1 MNTVEKL
8 TEIFKEFPGIG
19 ERQAKRFVY
28 FLMSKNEN
36 YASDLSDLVKDL
48 RKEVARCSECFK
60 FFLLENNKNETHSQ
74 SSVSTICEICSN
86 PNTDNSI
93 LMVIEKDSDLESV
106 HKSKIYNG
114 KYFILGGLVPIV
126 EKNTNSRVRI
136 KELINKIKRPNHL
149 GEEKELKEI
158 ILAFS
163 LNPQG
168 NHTDFYVRNQIK
180 EITEP
185 LGIKLSSLGRGLST
199 GTELEYSDN
208 DTLKNAL
215 KNRQ

>member
-1 MNTVEKL
+1 MNIIEKL

-28 FLMSKNEN
+28 FLMSKNLD
-36 YASDLSDLVKDL
+36 YTADLSELIKEL
-48 RKEVARCSECFK
+48 RKDTVQCSSCFR
-60 FFLLENNKNETHSQ
+60 FFVSESKKEKN
-74 SSVSTICEICSN
+74 CEICSDAN
-86 PNTDNSI
+86 ADSST
-93 LMVIEKDSDLESV
+93 LMIVEKDSDLESID
-106 HKSKIYNG
+106 KSGVYNG

-126 EKNTNSRVRI
+126 EKNTNSRIRI
-136 KELINKIKRPNHL
+136 KELTEKIK
-149 GEEKELKEI
+149 KEAKNLKEI

-168 NHTDFYVRNQIK
+168 NHTDLYIRNQFK
-180 EITEP
+180 NMAESA
-185 LGIKLSSLGRGLST
+185 GIKISSLGKGLST

>member
-1 MNTVEKL
+1 MNTIEKL
-8 TEIFKEFPGIG
+8 TEIFKDFPGIG

-28 FLMSKNEN
+28 FLMSKTPAYSGNLASLINE
-36 YASDLSDLVKDL
+36 LK
-48 RKEVARCSECFK
+48 KEIAQCAECFK
-60 FFLLENNKNETHSQ
+60 FFLLKNKSE
-74 SSVSTICEICSN
+74 ICEICSD
-86 PNTDNSI
+86 PNIDSAVLMI
-93 LMVIEKDSDLESV
+93 LEKDSDLESI
-106 HKSKIYNG
+106 HKSRVYNG

-126 EKNTNSRVRI
+126 EKNTNKMIRINELLERI
-136 KELINKIKRPNHL
+136 KRDGKN
-149 GEEKELKEI
+149 LKEV

-168 NHTDFYVRNQIK
+168 NHTDFYIRNQTRDVCEK
-180 EITEP
+180 
-185 LGIKLSSLGRGLST
+185 LGIKISSLGRGLST

>member
-1 MNTVEKL
+1 MDIIEKL

-19 ERQAKRFVY
+19 ERQARRFVY
-28 FLMSKNEN
+28 FLMFKNPAYSQN
-36 YASDLSDLVKDL
+36 LSSLILDLK
-48 RKEVARCSECFK
+48 KEVAQCTECFR
-60 FFLLENNKNETHSQ
+60 FFILNSKKEKK
-74 SSVSTICEICSN
+74 CEICSN
-86 PNTDNSI
+86 VNIDANM
-93 LMVIEKDSDLESV
+93 LMVVEKDSDLESV
-106 HKSKIYNG
+106 NKSGVYSG

-126 EKNTNSRVRI
+126 EKNTKSRVRI
-136 KELINKIKRPNHL
+136 E
-149 GEEKELKEI
+149 ELKQKVQKDKDLKEV

-168 NHTDFYVRNQIK
+168 DHTDQYVREQILD
-180 EITEP
+180 I
-185 LGIKLSSLGRGLST
+185 IKKQNIKISSLGRGLST

>member
-1 MNTVEKL
+1 MDIIDKL

-19 ERQAKRFVY
+19 ERQARRFVY
-28 FLMSKNEN
+28 FLMSKNPS
-36 YASDLSDLVKDL
+36 YKDNL
-48 RKEVARCSECFK
+48 ALLISELKKEVAQCGECFR
-60 FFLLENNKNETHSQ
+60 FFIVQKSNTKLCD
-74 SSVSTICEICSN
+74 ICADSH
-86 PNTDNSI
+86 TDSSI
-93 LMVIEKDSDLESV
+93 LMVVEKDSDLESV
-106 HKSKIYNG
+106 RKSHVYSG

-126 EKNTNSRVRI
+126 EKTTKSRVRI
-136 KELINKIKRPNHL
+136 E
-149 GEEKELKEI
+149 ELKKKIAAESKKLKEV

-168 NHTDFYVRNQIK
+168 DHTDIYVRDQLKNLAK
-180 EITEP
+180 EF
-185 LGIKLSSLGRGLST
+185 GIKISSLGRGLST

>member
-1 MNTVEKL
+1 MDTIEKL

-19 ERQAKRFVY
+19 ERQARRFVY
-28 FLMSKNEN
+28 FLMARNPN
-36 YASDLSDLVKDL
+36 YAGNLSNLILELK
-48 RKEVARCSECFK
+48 KEIAECKECFR
-60 FFLLENNKNETHSQ
+60 FFVLKKVPTPKGVGIPTSK
-74 SSVSTICEICSN
+74 SVGTCEICSN
-86 PNTDNSI
+86 ANTDGGLLLI
-93 LMVIEKDSDLESV
+93 VEKDSDLESV
-106 HKSKIYNG
+106 KKSRVYHG

-126 EKNTNSRVRI
+126 EKNTKSRVRI
-136 KELINKIKRPNHL
+136 EELKQKIK
-149 GEEKELKEI
+149 KEGKQLKEI

-163 LNPQG
+163 LSPQG
-168 NHTDFYVRNQIK
+168 DHTDFYVRSQLK

-185 LGIKLSSLGRGLST
+185 LGIKVSSLGRGLST

>member
-1 MNTVEKL
+1 MDAIEKL
-8 TEIFKEFPGIG
+8 SQIFKEFPGIG
-19 ERQAKRFVY
+19 ERQARRFVY
-28 FLMSKNEN
+28 FLMSRNGN
-36 YASDLSDLVKDL
+36 YASNLSQLILELK
-48 RKEVARCSECFK
+48 KEVAQCKECFR
-60 FFLLENNKNETHSQ
+60 FFILNSKRDNVCEVCTNINAD
-74 SSVSTICEICSN
+74 SSV
-86 PNTDNSI
+86 

-106 HKSKIYNG
+106 KKSRVYHG

-126 EKNTNSRVRI
+126 EKDTKSRIRI
-136 KELINKIKRPNHL
+136 EELKQKIK
-149 GEEKELKEI
+149 KTSELKEI

-168 NHTDFYVRNQIK
+168 EHTDQYVREQLK
-180 EITEP
+180 EATEKQ
-185 LGIKLSSLGRGLST
+185 GIKISSLGRGLST

>member
-1 MNTVEKL
+1 MDTINKL

-28 FLMSKNEN
+28 FLMSRNGDYPEN
-36 YASDLSDLVKDL
+36 LSVLIKELKKDTMQ
-48 RKEVARCSECFK
+48 CSECFR
-60 FFLLENNKNETHSQ
+60 FFI
-74 SSVSTICEICSN
+74 SSGKKEKVCEICADSN
-86 PNTDNSI
+86 IDSST
-93 LMVIEKDSDLESV
+93 LMVVEKDSDLESIY
-106 HKSKIYNG
+106 KSRIYNG

-126 EKNTNSRVRI
+126 EKNTNSKIRV
-136 KELINKIKRPNHL
+136 KELIEKIKNSKKTVFKEEPKRPSL
-149 GEEKELKEI
+149 GNELKEV

-168 NHTDFYVRNQIK
+168 NHTDFYIRNQLKPVIK
-180 EITEP
+180 S
-185 LGIKLSSLGRGLST
+185 LGIKISSLGRGLST